1 MATGG
6 IPVYAKYPRQL
17 IKYDDDSGN
26 WLPITDEAV
35 LVKTKYLAV
44 SYRQTDFPDRKS
56 LEVAVRGVCDK
67 YELRAYWLDFACTGH
82 SQEEKNQDLYRIA
95 DVFRW
100 AAKTLI
106 VIRGQ
111 DNAQRSEGWLS
122 WGSRKWTLPEALL
135 SETFVCK
142 VGTRLPVKMNL
153 REVANHAYHD
163 NEGENTLVTLYTTH
177 GKDFLETTDRVELL
191 CNAIKSRSSGPDLSA
206 NVKAGEFTAYP
217 AEWVYA
223 LMGLLPRR
231 IQPNP
236 NKSEKEAFKE
246 LLDANEYEFDD
257 SGWEYFQQ
265 SNGKEKIAVK
275 IKRRKD
281 RSVYCS

>member
-26 WLPITDEAV
+26 WLSVTDEAI

-44 SYRQTDFPDRKS
+44 SYRQSDFPDRKS

-67 YELRAYWLDFACTGH
+67 YELRAYWIDFACTGH

-106 VIRGQ
+106 VIKGQ

-135 SETFVCK
+135 SKTFVCK
-142 VGTRLPVKMNL
+142 VGKREPVDMDL
-153 REVANHAYHD
+153 RGVANHAYCD
-163 NEGENTLVTLYTTH
+163 GDYEDKLISLYTTH
-177 GKDFLETTDRVELL
+177 GKDFLEASDRVELL
-191 CNAIKSRSSGPDLSA
+191 CKAIRSRYSGPDSLTD
-206 NVKAGEFTAYP
+206 NEAGKFTAYP

-223 LMGLLPRR
+223 LMGLFLNR
-231 IQPNP
+231 IQPSP
-236 NKSEKEAFKE
+236 DKSAKEAFME
-246 LLDANEYEFDD
+246 LLDN
-257 SGWEYFQQ
+257 
-265 SNGKEKIAVK
+265 NGLECDESSYDAFHRSRITQKIGVRVK
-275 IKRRKD
+275 TNSRG
-281 RSVYCS
+281 SSF